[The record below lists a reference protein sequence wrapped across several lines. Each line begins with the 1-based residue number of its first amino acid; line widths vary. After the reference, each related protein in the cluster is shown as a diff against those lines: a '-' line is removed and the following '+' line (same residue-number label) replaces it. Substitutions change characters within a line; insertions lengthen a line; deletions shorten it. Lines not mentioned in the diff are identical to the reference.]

1 MGFIVAYVTLWL
13 HLYAFRRR
21 MFQDELIVICKVSY
35 KLIWTVIASL
45 GVLTQI
51 PGMIQAHS
59 FNRCYEKRL
68 EFQLSF
74 YSEKPIGDER
84 LKPETGAFNYCNGGE
99 FH

>member
-1 MGFIVAYVTLWL
+1 
-13 HLYAFRRR
+13 
-21 MFQDELIVICKVSY
+21 VSY
-35 KLIWTVIASL
+35 KFIWTVIASL

-74 YSEKPIGDER
+74 YSEKPIGGER
-84 LKPETGAFNYCNGGE
+84 LKPETGAFNYCKGGE

>member
-1 MGFIVAYVTLWL
+1 MGFIVPYVTLWL
-13 HLYAFRRR
+13 HLCASRRR
-21 MFQDELIVICKVSY
+21 ILEKELIIISKVSY
-35 KLIWTVIASL
+35 KFIWTVIASL
-45 GVLTQI
+45 GMLTQI

-84 LKPETGAFNYCNGGE
+84 LKPETGAFNYCKGGE

>member
-1 MGFIVAYVTLWL
+1 M
-13 HLYAFRRR
+13 
-21 MFQDELIVICKVSY
+21 
-35 KLIWTVIASL
+35 
-45 GVLTQI
+45 LTQI